1 MTFRIGDKVVYP
13 AQGPCLIDAV
23 VKKAIAGEPTSFY
36 KLSLLDDSCDA
47 VLVPVEK
54 LGVLHV
60 RHLVAKSEIPKLLG
74 HLRNS
79 PTTSK
84 NWKQRAIDNAKL
96 LASGS
101 AFDLAEIVGSLTELN
116 EAKALLPRDRQT
128 LAKAKKF
135 LICEISEATEE
146 SRNAAEGEI
155 DRVLESKRT
164 LLKSNTAY
172 VQSFPSRRRYNEHAR
187 PGFTSQV
194 R

>member
-13 AQGPCLIDAV
+13 SQGPCLIDAV
-23 VKKAIAGEPTSFY
+23 VKKAIGGEATSFY
-36 KLSLLDDSCDA
+36 RLSLLDGTCDA
-47 VLVPVEK
+47 VLVPVKK
-54 LGVLHV
+54 LTALHV
-60 RHLVAKSEIPKLLG
+60 RHLLAKSEIPNLLG

-84 NWKQRAIDNAKL
+84 NWKQRTIDNAKL

-101 AFDLAEIVGSLTELN
+101 AFDLAEIVGSLTELS

-135 LICEISEATEE
+135 LICEISEAMEE

-155 DRVLESKRT
+155 YRALE
-164 LLKSNTAY
+164 SNTAY
-172 VQSFPSRRRYNEHAR
+172 ARLLPNRPPHDEHAR